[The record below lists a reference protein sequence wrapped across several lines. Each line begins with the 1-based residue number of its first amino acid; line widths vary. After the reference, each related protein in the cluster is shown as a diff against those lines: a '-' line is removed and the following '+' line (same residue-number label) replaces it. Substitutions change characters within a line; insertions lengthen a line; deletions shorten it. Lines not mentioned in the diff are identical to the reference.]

1 MLDDHT
7 KENSMETK
15 NVSDKIY
22 NMATEGRD
30 LKIKMPDYLREQ
42 YKTYWSGMMP
52 DNFAKCKD
60 RKEYTTKLTE
70 FDKKMRKEYPEYFR
84 KVVELKGKIVY

>member
-1 MLDDHT
+1 MDT
-7 KENSMETK
+7 

-42 YKTYWSGMMP
+42 YKTYGSGLTP
-52 DNFAKCKD
+52 DNFSRCEGKA
-60 RKEYTTKLTE
+60 EYVKKLTE
-70 FDKKMRKEYPEYFR
+70 FDKKMRKEYPDYFR
-84 KVVELKGKIVY
+84 KVVEEKGRIIY